1 MTASIV
7 SRILLRYLAG
17 LLVSKGLIDSDLG
30 TELFTDP
37 QILDWASVVLGGAAA
52 TIAEYWYALARRFG
66 WSK

>member
-7 SRILLRYLAG
+7 SRILLRYFAG
-17 LLVSKGLIDSDLG
+17 LLVSKGLIDSDIG

-37 QILDWASVVLGGAAA
+37 QTLAWAPIALGAVAA
-52 TIAEYWYALARRFG
+52 TVAEYWYALARRFG